1 VLEKCLNEAEVILSS
16 YKDPLV
22 PVRMVWDEMVRRA
35 KTKGFEAV
43 SLSDFTALL
52 EGDQRFQIL
61 PAKKEEDDG
70 LIDVENLADPE
81 MDQMGFF
88 QEDRVRLRSSS
99 SEEIAEPTEDDEE
112 ISSMRVRGL
121 VGGIKKS
128 KDTAS
133 KKKVKPIAKR
143 KVAVKKKK
151 VAKKSKPVKKKPAA
165 KRSAHKKR
173 KK

>member
-1 VLEKCLNEAEVILSS
+1 VFEKCLNEAEVILSS

-61 PAKKEEDDG
+61 PGKKEEDDG
-70 LIDVENLADPE
+70 LVDEENLDEPE
-81 MDQMGFF
+81 MEQMGFF
-88 QEDRVRLRSSS
+88 PEDRVRLRTSSI
-99 SEEIAEPTEDDEE
+99 EEITEPTEDDEE

-133 KKKVKPIAKR
+133 KKKVKPVAKR
-143 KVAVKKKK
+143 RVAAKKKK
-151 VAKKSKPVKKKPAA
+151 GAKKSKSVKKKPAA
-165 KRSAHKKR
+165 KRSTHKKR